1 MSKQEPKELIRKS
14 ILLTKETNDYLKKL
28 SKFEDRSESSIIRQS
43 LKNNKLEEQN
53 QLKQVSHNAVVT
65 APLF

>member
-1 MSKQEPKELIRKS
+1 MSKQEPKELIRKN

-53 QLKQVSHNAVVT
+53 QLRQISQMAIG
-65 APLF
+65 

>member
-53 QLKQVSHNAVVT
+53 QLKQIYICR
-65 APLF
+65 

>member
-1 MSKQEPKELIRKS
+1 MTKQAPKELIRKS

-53 QLKQVSHNAVVT
+53 QLRQISQMAIG
-65 APLF
+65 

>member
-1 MSKQEPKELIRKS
+1 MTKQAPKELIRKS
-14 ILLTKETNDYLKKL
+14 ILLTKESNDYLKKL

-53 QLKQVSHNAVVT
+53 QLRQISQMAIG
-65 APLF
+65 

>member
-1 MSKQEPKELIRKS
+1 MSKQELTGLIRKS

-53 QLKQVSHNAVVT
+53 QLRQISQME
-65 APLF
+65 

>member
-1 MSKQEPKELIRKS
+1 MTKQAPKELIRKS

-53 QLKQVSHNAVVT
+53 QLKQVSQMAIG
-65 APLF
+65 

>member
-14 ILLTKETNDYLKKL
+14 ILLTKESNDYLKKL

-53 QLKQVSHNAVVT
+53 QLKQVSQMAIG
-65 APLF
+65 

>member
-1 MSKQEPKELIRKS
+1 MTKQAPKELIRKS

-28 SKFEDRSESSIIRQS
+28 SKFEDRSESAIIRQS

-53 QLKQVSHNAVVT
+53 QLKQVSQMAIG
-65 APLF
+65 

>member
-1 MSKQEPKELIRKS
+1 MYKPLPKELIRKS

-28 SKFEDRSESSIIRQS
+28 SKFEDRSESAIIRQS

-53 QLKQVSHNAVVT
+53 QLKQVSQT
-65 APLF
+65 AIG

>member
-53 QLKQVSHNAVVT
+53 QLRQISQMAIG
-65 APLF
+65 

>member
-53 QLKQVSHNAVVT
+53 QLKQVSQMAIG
-65 APLF
+65 

>member
-53 QLKQVSHNAVVT
+53 QLRQISQMAIC
-65 APLF
+65 